1 MPKRVL
7 LAGLFH
13 ETHTFLDGKTTL
25 DDFRIRRG
33 AELLDAERDGSPLS
47 GAIEVAR
54 SANWDL
60 QPTIDLRATPSGT
73 VDDAV
78 VELFWDEFLATAE
91 EQQHIDGIFLVLH
104 GAMATETLRDVE
116 GEIIVRMR
124 AIRCLAN
131 VPICGVLDLHGN
143 ISSRTITPTQGFVA
157 YRCNP
162 HVDACATSQE
172 AALFLDQIMTSGK
185 RPVSIWER
193 IPVMWPPTG
202 TGTDDDPMRRLE
214 SMARA
219 IERDD
224 PEIAFVNVFAGF
236 SFADTP
242 DIGVSFSAVTYGA
255 PEAARRKLG
264 MLCEWAFDHRQR
276 GNVVDPP
283 LADVMPGIAEEAR
296 QAVGPVVIVEPAD
309 NIGGGAP
316 GDGTSILRALIEYN
330 VENGAVVLND
340 PDAVALLQEKSIG
353 ETFRIALGGRGSRL
367 GDGPLELDVEL
378 LSTSDGRFDLEDRNS
393 HLASMSGVHIDMG
406 PSAVV
411 KHRGTRILLTSRKT
425 PPFDL
430 GQLRS
435 QGIEP
440 EGLSVIGVKAAVAHR
455 RAYEPIQ
462 SASYTV
468 ATPGPCASDLKS
480 FPFQHVRRP
489 IFPLDEL

>member
-13 ETHTFLDGKTTL
+13 ETHTFLDGKTKL

-33 AELLDAERDGSPLS
+33 TELLDAERDGSPLS
-47 GAIEVAR
+47 GALDVAR

-78 VELFWDEFLATAE
+78 VELFWEEFRATAE
-91 EQQHIDGIFLVLH
+91 KQQHVDGIFLVLH
-104 GAMATETLRDVE
+104 GAMATERLQDVE
-116 GEIIVRMR
+116 GEVIARTR
-124 AIRCLAN
+124 AIRCLAD

-162 HVDACATSQE
+162 HVDACAAAQE
-172 AALFLDQIMTSGK
+172 AALFLDQIMTSGQQ
-185 RPVSIWER
+185 PVSIWER
-193 IPVMWPPTG
+193 VPVMWPPTG
-202 TGTDDDPMRRLE
+202 TGTDDDPMQRLE

-219 IERDD
+219 IEFDD

-242 DIGVSFSAVTYGA
+242 DTGVSFSAVTFGD
-255 PEAARRKLG
+255 PEVARRKLST
-264 MLCEWAFDHRQR
+264 LCEWAFDNRQR

-283 LADVMPGIAEEAR
+283 LADIMPEVAEQAR
-296 QAVGPVVIVEPAD
+296 QGASSLEVVEPSD
-309 NIGGGAP
+309 TIGGGAP
-316 GDGTSILRALIEYN
+316 GDGTSVLRALIEYDI
-330 VENGAVVLND
+330 ENGAVVLND
-340 PDAVALLQEKSIG
+340 SDAVALLQNGTIG
-353 ETFRIALGGRGSRL
+353 ETFRIPLGGRGSSL

-378 LSTSDGRFDLEDRNS
+378 LSISDGRFDLEDRNS

-406 PSAVV
+406 PCAVV

-440 EGLSVIGVKAAVAHR
+440 ETLSVIGVKAAVAHR

-468 ATPGPCASDLKS
+468 ATPGPCSSDLKT
-480 FPFQHVRRP
+480 FPFRHVRRP